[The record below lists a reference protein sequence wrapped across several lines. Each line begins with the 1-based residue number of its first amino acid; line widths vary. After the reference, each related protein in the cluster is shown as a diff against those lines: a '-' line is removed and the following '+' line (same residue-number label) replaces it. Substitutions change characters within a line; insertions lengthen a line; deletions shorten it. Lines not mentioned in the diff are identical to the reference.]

1 MTSLSESFKKCF
13 FAAVEEDLCPGEE
26 PTSGAEESVDYEHL
40 RPTYTHEA
48 LNLLLEKGLMHYVV
62 SQNCDGLH
70 LLSGLPPDRI
80 SELHGNVFV
89 EKCPKCEKRYS
100 RNFYVLHDEASQ
112 YYEELADFGETE
124 VVKPSFAIKCKL
136 CGLCHR
142 TGRRCEEKVRL
153 PILFPTS

>member
-1 MTSLSESFKKCF
+1 MYLLS
-13 FAAVEEDLCPGEE
+13 AATCPSVKEEACPQKDATDEE
-26 PTSGAEESVDYEHL
+26 QESVDYENL

-48 LNLLLEKGLMHYVV
+48 LGLLLEQGHVGHVV

-70 LLSGLPPDRI
+70 LLSGLSPDRV

-89 EKCPKCEKRYS
+89 EKCPICKKRYS

-112 YYEELADFGETE
+112 YYEELADFGESE
-124 VVKPSFAIKCKL
+124 VIKPAFAVKCKL

-142 TGRRCEEKVRL
+142 TGRRCEEKVR
-153 PILFPTS
+153 FSARY